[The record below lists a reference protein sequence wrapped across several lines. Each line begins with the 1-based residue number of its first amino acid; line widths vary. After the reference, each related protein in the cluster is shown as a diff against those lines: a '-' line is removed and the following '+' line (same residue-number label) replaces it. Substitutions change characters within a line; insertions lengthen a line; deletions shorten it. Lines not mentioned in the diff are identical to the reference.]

1 MGILTTCVAYVIFSY
16 LKVVNISTLGKEKH
30 HKVKTIL
37 LELDKIL
44 LVKVSTVLDRKEE
57 IGRVGILV
65 FS

>member
-16 LKVVNISTLGKEKH
+16 LKVVNISTLGKEKR